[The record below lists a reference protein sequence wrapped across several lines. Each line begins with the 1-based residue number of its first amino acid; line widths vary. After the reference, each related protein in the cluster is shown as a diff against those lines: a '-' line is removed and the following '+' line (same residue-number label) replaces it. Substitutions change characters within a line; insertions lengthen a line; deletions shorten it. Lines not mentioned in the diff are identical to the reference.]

1 MAITTEQ
8 IKELRDATGVS
19 VMQCKKALEEAGGDM
34 EKALMILKKKSSDI
48 AIKKADRETNDGI
61 IVVKQNP
68 GKAIVLV
75 LSCETD
81 FVAKNEDF
89 LGLAE
94 TLANMAATDGKD
106 ATLAKAPELISQVV
120 QKVGENIQIHTIETI
135 EAPVVGSY
143 VHSGKSAAVV
153 ALSSGGNEALAKD
166 VAMHVAAMKPEYA
179 TLEDVSPETKDKV
192 KEMFAKEVTESDK
205 PEDIKAKMLEGKI
218 GTYLKE
224 QVLVEQPFVKNPDA
238 TIGKLLADAGAKLEK
253 FVRYSI

>member
-153 ALSSGGNEALAKD
+153 ALSGGNEALAKD